1 MESSNQFLGTER
13 ISKLMQKYA
22 IPCIISLLVGA
33 LYNIVDQIFIAN
45 ASYLGSYGNAA
56 NTVVFPLTVVALA
69 IAVMIGDGCCAFVS
83 ISLGQSEV
91 SKARRSVGNA
101 VVMCL
106 VSSIVLAAL
115 YLVFADNILAMF
127 GGTVN
132 AETYHHS
139 QEYFFYITLGVPF
152 YMFGQAMNP
161 IIRADGNPR
170 FAMISTLA
178 GAVLNIILDPVF
190 IFGLRWGMMGAAVAT
205 VIGQLVTAALAVWYL
220 LHMKIIRPEK
230 GDYRLKGSICGRTLT
245 LGMTSFLSQISLV
258 AAMAAINN
266 MIRKYGALDTVFGQE
281 QYAQIPIKQF
291 LTKGYGMQFTTD
303 PLLPG
308 SPGCI
313 ALSQPVR
320 CGKGTLHRGSTYLA
334 LDTAIITDPAAGYS
348 LTDGSALYWEMGS
361 RLWQIEN
368 GSLTETENRLREV
381 DYTLRTGS
389 NNGVTEQ
396 TAWQGKVQLDDQ
408 KYYVVKVTLNG
419 RSAALVQLL
428 PANTFLLH
436 YGVYLWLVA
445 LGTAIIWGLSFLMQH
460 WLERVITRPVE
471 ALQKRIETVGSGN
484 FAPDRTVEW
493 NNELGDIGR
502 GINQLAENVDS
513 LMTRRVED
521 ERRKQ
526 ELEYRMLQNEVNPHF
541 IYNTLNSI
549 RWMATI
555 QHAPGIAEMVTAF
568 ARLTKSISKGTQKL
582 VPLQEE
588 LALLNDYFT
597 IQQYRYGGD
606 LEIEVSRIES
616 ETLCRDCMIPRF
628 TLQPLVENAIF
639 HGLEPKGGHGSVLL
653 DISTDS
659 DTGDVLLRI
668 TDDGVGM
675 PPELVAHLLDEPAEG
690 AEKAE
695 KFRHVGLWNVNRRIR
710 YSFGEGY
717 GLTIESE
724 EDVGT
729 EVTIRLPYQQ
739 KGDTHAADITGG

>member
-1 MESSNQFLGTER
+1 MKSSHRFPLRRQIVWGMRFFTFLTSLAVGAALFILSNQYVRANSLQAAEFNLRLVATSIETSLESADALLNWASIDSTVRRYISQENINGTQTIAAYEA
-13 ISKLMQKYA
+13 MQEKYY
-22 IPCIISLLVGA
+22 SST
-33 LYNIVDQIFIAN
+33 LYSHILRFFVTNENDRHLQF
-45 ASYLGSYGNAA
+45 G
-56 NTVVFPLTVVALA
+56 PL
-69 IAVMIGDGCCAFVS
+69 
-83 ISLGQSEV
+83 
-91 SKARRSVGNA
+91 N
-101 VVMCL
+101 
-106 VSSIVLAAL
+106 SSAAL
-115 YLVFADNILAMF
+115 N
-127 GGTVN
+127 
-132 AETYHHS
+132 
-139 QEYFFYITLGVPF
+139 
-152 YMFGQAMNP
+152 
-161 IIRADGNPR
+161 
-170 FAMISTLA
+170 
-178 GAVLNIILDPVF
+178 
-190 IFGLRWGMMGAAVAT
+190 
-205 VIGQLVTAALAVWYL
+205 
-220 LHMKIIRPEK
+220 
-230 GDYRLKGSICGRTLT
+230 RT
-245 LGMTSFLSQISLV
+245 SV
-258 AAMAAINN
+258 
-266 MIRKYGALDTVFGQE
+266 
-281 QYAQIPIKQF
+281 KQF
-291 LTKGYGMQFTTD
+291 LTKGYGMQF
-303 PLLPG
+303 
-308 SPGCI
+308 
-313 ALSQPVR
+313 A
-320 CGKGTLHRGSTYLA
+320 
-334 LDTAIITDPAAGYS
+334 TDPAAGYS

-368 GSLTETENRLREV
+368 GSLTEIENPLREV

-396 TAWQGKVQLDDQ
+396 TAWQGKVQLDGQ

-653 DISTDS
+653 DISTDP

-675 PPELVAHLLDEPAEG
+675 PPEQVAHLLDEPAEG

>member
-1 MESSNQFLGTER
+1 MATSIETSLDSADALLNWASIDSTVRRYITQENINGTQTIAAYEAMQEKYYSSTLYSHILRFFVTNENDRHLQFGPL
-13 ISKLMQKYA
+13 
-22 IPCIISLLVGA
+22 
-33 LYNIVDQIFIAN
+33 N
-45 ASYLGSYGNAA
+45 AS
-56 NTVVFPLTVVALA
+56 
-69 IAVMIGDGCCAFVS
+69 
-83 ISLGQSEV
+83 
-91 SKARRSVGNA
+91 
-101 VVMCL
+101 
-106 VSSIVLAAL
+106 AAL
-115 YLVFADNILAMF
+115 N
-127 GGTVN
+127 
-132 AETYHHS
+132 
-139 QEYFFYITLGVPF
+139 
-152 YMFGQAMNP
+152 
-161 IIRADGNPR
+161 
-170 FAMISTLA
+170 
-178 GAVLNIILDPVF
+178 
-190 IFGLRWGMMGAAVAT
+190 
-205 VIGQLVTAALAVWYL
+205 
-220 LHMKIIRPEK
+220 
-230 GDYRLKGSICGRTLT
+230 RT
-245 LGMTSFLSQISLV
+245 SV
-258 AAMAAINN
+258 
-266 MIRKYGALDTVFGQE
+266 
-281 QYAQIPIKQF
+281 KQF

-308 SPGCI
+308 SPSCI

-368 GSLTETENRLREV
+368 GSLTEIENPLREV

-396 TAWQGKVQLDDQ
+396 TAWQGKVQLDGQ

-653 DISTDS
+653 DISTDP

-739 KGDTHAADITGG
+739 KGDSHAADITGG